1 MKGINKV
8 ILVGNTGKEPEYK
21 TLADGTAVAKF
32 VLATT
37 ESYRVKSG
45 EIQTKTEWHPIIA
58 WRGLATIA
66 HEYIHKGSLL
76 YVEGKLR
83 HRQYE
88 DKEGQ
93 KKYLTEVIA
102 DQIVMLDK
110 KQKTTCRW
118 QKMAAMRQFLFKK
131 SGFWLNYKNRIV
143 LTTIQKV

>member
-8 ILVGNTGKEPEYK
+8 ILVGNTGKEPDYK

-37 ESYRVKSG
+37 ESFRLKTG
-45 EIQTKTEWHPIIA
+45 EVQTKTEWHPVIA

-93 KKYLTEVIA
+93 KKYITEVIA
-102 DQIVMLDK
+102 DQIIMLDK
-110 KQKTTCRW
+110 KTKDTLQE
-118 QKMAAMRQFLFKK
+118 AEDGSDGPIPF
-131 SGFWLNYKNRIV
+131 
-143 LTTIQKV
+143 